1 MCCDFQALQLG
12 QDANTPFGFFN
23 GQRCQMCLRSDP
35 LLKVMERL
43 ANPGESTGTW
53 RLLLPSEPEEQCL
66 TFFCHVLLSGVRRVF
81 IVEAGSKRV
90 EGIISLSDIF
100 KFLLSL

>member
-1 MCCDFQALQLG
+1 MFLCEFQALQLG

-43 ANPGESTGTW
+43 SNSGESDGTC
-53 RLLLPSEPEEQCL
+53 RLLLPGEE
-66 TFFCHVLLSGVRRVF
+66 
-81 IVEAGSKRV
+81 
-90 EGIISLSDIF
+90 
-100 KFLLSL
+100 

>member
-1 MCCDFQALQLG
+1 MTHSYCLILGLNFLFCRFQALQLG

-43 ANPGESTGTW
+43 ANPGK
-53 RLLLPSEPEEQCL
+53 
-66 TFFCHVLLSGVRRVF
+66 F
-81 IVEAGSKRV
+81 IYAAMEATS
-90 EGIISLSDIF
+90 S
-100 KFLLSL
+100 

>member
-1 MCCDFQALQLG
+1 VAVLCNFKTGLSLYVLVLGLKLLCCDFQALQLG

-43 ANPGESTGTW
+43 ANPGESAGTW
-53 RLLLPSEPEEQCL
+53 RLLVLLPPEPEPEE
-66 TFFCHVLLSGVRRVF
+66 
-81 IVEAGSKRV
+81 
-90 EGIISLSDIF
+90 
-100 KFLLSL
+100 